1 MVHDSFKG
9 KKAIKLAAIILGL
22 ACFLVVVRIFIIFYN
37 PISYSYGG
45 REIDLP
51 FENYRA
57 MANGGPSIK
66 FFGGIKEGM
75 SLTVLD
81 GRRIVWKFSAEIYP
95 KSMTWRGSTIDSND
109 EDNTI
114 IFYQG
119 QHGLQG
125 VAFLNIMVM
134 TPDIMDL
141 SQISEYKGRSEIS
154 SKSENGRY
162 EAFAMSDTDKME
174 IVLRDSNQN
183 IIWQCKMLNCSSVI
197 DWHDCNVAWDHS
209 GTVLFDYKSSGNSY
223 IKAFSMQ
230 TIPLLDI
237 EEDESFFY

>member
-1 MVHDSFKG
+1 MVQDYLKG
-9 KKAIKLAAIILGL
+9 KKVIKFAAIILGL
-22 ACFLVVVRIFIIFYN
+22 ACFLVVVRMFIIFNN

-51 FENYRA
+51 FGNYRA

-66 FFGGIKEGM
+66 FFGGIREIM

-81 GRRIVWKFSAEIYP
+81 GRRIVWELSAEIYP
-95 KSMTWRGSTIDSND
+95 KSLTWRGSTIDFHD
-109 EDNTI
+109 GDNTI

-174 IVLRDSNQN
+174 LVIRDSNQN
-183 IIWQCKMLNCSSVI
+183 IIWQCNMLNCSSVI
-197 DWHDCNVAWDHS
+197 DWHDCNVVWDDS
-209 GTVLFDYKSSGNSY
+209 GTVLFDYKSRGNSY
-223 IKAFSMQ
+223 IRAFSMR
-230 TIPLLDI
+230 TIPLLDP